1 MPTESRPH
9 ADMKPG
15 VSSDIRRPALSDSRR
30 ALTVNEIIDERPV
43 STFQATTIL
52 SCGLVLLLDGFDT
65 QAMGFLV
72 PPIAEEL
79 GVPLS
84 AFGTVLSAG
93 LFGLMLGAMG
103 SGPIADRWGR
113 KWAIIVSAFVFGG
126 FSLLTPQADTIG
138 ELVLLRFLTGL
149 GLGGAMP
156 NVVSLASEYAPKRLQ
171 PILVTL
177 IFVGMGGGAVLA
189 SLVGGA
195 LIPIWGWRSV
205 FYVGGI
211 LPIVLALVLIKTLPE
226 SVRFLTEKGGDPVRI
241 RAIVRRIAP
250 ELAEAPIAATIP
262 DRHTGVAVR
271 HLFTEGRAAGTLLLW
286 IPFFMNLL
294 ILYFILSWL
303 PSLLRQAG
311 MPVTAG
317 ITAVMSFSL
326 GGIVGTILQG
336 PLMKALGVFP
346 AILCE
351 FVISLALV
359 VTASL
364 IFANFPVMMTVTFV
378 LGISVQ
384 GAQAGMNALSA
395 MYYPTV
401 IRSTGVGWAL
411 GIGRIGSIIG
421 PIIGG
426 FMLSMAWT
434 PQQIFMAGAIPALC
448 AAVAVFVSGYWQ
460 GGNSPFRPEGA
471 PTSGPAH

>member
-1 MPTESRPH
+1 MATAPTPT
-9 ADMKPG
+9 P
-15 VSSDIRRPALSDSRR
+15 PT
-30 ALTVNEIIDERPV
+30 LTVNDIIDNRPLSGFQI
-43 STFQATTIL
+43 STIVL
-52 SCGLVLLLDGFDT
+52 CSVVLLLDGFDT

-79 GVPLS
+79 GIPLS
-84 AFGTVLSAG
+84 AFGSVLSAG
-93 LFGLMLGAMG
+93 LFGLMIGAM
-103 SGPIADRWGR
+103 SAGPIADRWGR

-126 FSLLTPQADTIG
+126 FSLVTPQADTIG

-211 LPIVLALVLIKTLPE
+211 LPILLALVLIKTLPE

-241 RAIVRRIAP
+241 RAIVARIAP
-250 ELAEAPIAATIP
+250 ELADAPIAATIP

-286 IPFFMNLL
+286 VPFFMNLL

-317 ITAVMSFSL
+317 ITAVMSFSI
-326 GGIVGTILQG
+326 GGIIGTILQG
-336 PLMKALGVFP
+336 PLMKGLGVFP
-346 AILCE
+346 AILGE
-351 FVISLALV
+351 FS
-359 VTASL
+359 ASL
-364 IFANFPVMMTVTFV
+364 GRVIRAPQIFASVPVMM
-378 LGISVQ
+378 
-384 GAQAGMNALSA
+384 
-395 MYYPTV
+395 
-401 IRSTGVGWAL
+401 
-411 GIGRIGSIIG
+411 
-421 PIIGG
+421 
-426 FMLSMAWT
+426 
-434 PQQIFMAGAIPALC
+434 
-448 AAVAVFVSGYWQ
+448 AV
-460 GGNSPFRPEGA
+460 
-471 PTSGPAH
+471 

>member
-1 MPTESRPH
+1 MATEP
-9 ADMKPG
+9 
-15 VSSDIRRPALSDSRR
+15 R
-30 ALTVNEIIDERPV
+30 ALTVNDIIDERPV
-43 STFQATTIL
+43 TGFQATTIL
-52 SCGLVLLLDGFDT
+52 LCGLVLLLDGFDT

-79 GVPLS
+79 GIPLS
-84 AFGTVLSAG
+84 AFGPVLSAG

-113 KWAIIVSAFVFGG
+113 KGAIIVSALVFGF
-126 FSLLTPQADTIG
+126 FSLATTQAASISDLIT
-138 ELVLLRFLTGL
+138 LRFLTGL

-211 LPIVLALVLIKTLPE
+211 LPIALALILIKALPE
-226 SVRFLTEKGGDPVRI
+226 SVRFLTARQGDPRRI
-241 RAIVRRIAP
+241 AAIVRRIAP
-250 ELAEAPIAATIP
+250 DVTDLPAYRETAATSSAA
-262 DRHTGVAVR
+262 DRGTPVAQ
-271 HLFTEGRAAGTLLLW
+271 LFKEGRGAGTVLLW
-286 IPFFMNLL
+286 ISFFMNLL

-311 MPVTAG
+311 FPVSAG
-317 ITAVMSFSL
+317 ITAVLSFSI
-326 GGIVGTILQG
+326 GGIIGTILQG
-336 PLMKALGVFP
+336 PLMKTLGIFRTMVT
-346 AILCE
+346 E
-351 FVISLALV
+351 FFLMVALV
-359 VTASL
+359 AL
-364 IFANFPVMMTVTFV
+364 AAQIFTNFQLMMTVTFI
-378 LGISVQ
+378 LGVVVQ
-384 GAQAGMNALSA
+384 GAQAGQNSLAA

-411 GIGRIGSIIG
+411 GVGRIGSIIG

-426 FMLSMAWT
+426 LMLSMQWT

-448 AAVAVFVSGYWQ
+448 AASAVLASSQLRGRP
-460 GGNSPFRPEGA
+460 NPFNPEARP
-471 PTSGPAH
+471 

>member
-1 MPTESRPH
+1 MATQSR
-9 ADMKPG
+9 AM
-15 VSSDIRRPALSDSRR
+15 
-30 ALTVNEIIDERPV
+30 TVNDVIDSRPV
-43 STFQATTIL
+43 SRFQAVTIL
-52 SCGLVLLLDGFDT
+52 LCGLVLLLDGFDT

-79 GVPLS
+79 GIPLP
-84 AFGTVLSAG
+84 AFGPVLSAG
-93 LFGLMLGAMG
+93 LFGLMIGAMG

-113 KWAIIVSAFVFGG
+113 KWAIIVSALVFGS
-126 FSLLTPQADTIG
+126 FSLLTPQANTVGGLIT
-138 ELVLLRFLTGL
+138 LRFLTGL

-156 NVVSLASEYAPKRLQ
+156 NVVALASEYAPKRLQ

-211 LPIVLALVLIKTLPE
+211 LPITLALLLVKMLPE
-226 SVRFLTEKGGDPVRI
+226 SVRFLTVRGGDPRRVS
-241 RAIVRRIAP
+241 AIMQRIAP
-250 ELAEAPIAATIP
+250 DLGNTPLAPMPAN
-262 DRHTGVAVR
+262 RHTGVAVT
-271 HLFTEGRAAGTLLLW
+271 HLFTEGRALGTLLLW
-286 IPFFMNLL
+286 VPFFMNLL

-317 ITAVMSFSL
+317 ITAVLSFSI

-336 PLMKALGVFP
+336 PLMKGVGVFP
-346 AILCE
+346 AILGE
-351 FVISLALV
+351 FI
-359 VTASL
+359 ASL
-364 IFANFPVMMTVTFV
+364 GLVILAAQIFANFPVMMAVTFV
-378 LGISVQ
+378 LGVTVQ
-384 GAQAGMNALSA
+384 GAQAGINALSA

-411 GIGRIGSIIG
+411 GVGRIGSIIG
-421 PIIGG
+421 PFIGG
-426 FMLSMAWT
+426 LMLAAKWT
-434 PQQIFMAGAIPALC
+434 PQQIFMAGAVPALC
-448 AAVAVFVSGYWQ
+448 AAAAVLASAKLQ
-460 GGNSPFRPEGA
+460 GSASPFRPEEE
-471 PTSGPAH
+471 SSR

>member
-1 MPTESRPH
+1 MATESR
-9 ADMKPG
+9 AM
-15 VSSDIRRPALSDSRR
+15 
-30 ALTVNEIIDERPV
+30 TVNDVIDSRPV
-43 STFQATTIL
+43 SRFQAVTIL
-52 SCGLVLLLDGFDT
+52 LCGLVLLLDGFDT

-79 GVPLS
+79 GIPLP
-84 AFGTVLSAG
+84 AFGPVLSAG

-113 KWAIIVSAFVFGG
+113 KWAIIVSALVFGS
-126 FSLLTPQADTIG
+126 FSLLTPQANTVGGLIT
-138 ELVLLRFLTGL
+138 LRFLTGL

-156 NVVSLASEYAPKRLQ
+156 NVVALASEYAPKRLQ

-211 LPIVLALVLIKTLPE
+211 LPITLALLLVKMLPE
-226 SVRFLTEKGGDPVRI
+226 SVRFLTVRGGDPRRVS
-241 RAIVRRIAP
+241 AIMQRIAP
-250 ELAEAPIAATIP
+250 DLGSTPLAPMPAN
-262 DRHTGVAVR
+262 RHTGVAVT
-271 HLFTEGRAAGTLLLW
+271 HLFTEGRALGTLLLW
-286 IPFFMNLL
+286 VPFFMNLL

-317 ITAVMSFSL
+317 ITAVLSFSI

-336 PLMKALGVFP
+336 PLMKGVGVFP
-346 AILCE
+346 AILGE
-351 FVISLALV
+351 FI
-359 VTASL
+359 ASL
-364 IFANFPVMMTVTFV
+364 GLVILAAQIFANFPVMMTVTFV
-378 LGISVQ
+378 LGVTVQ
-384 GAQAGMNALSA
+384 GAQAGINALSA

-421 PIIGG
+421 PFIGG
-426 FMLSMAWT
+426 LMLAAKWT
-434 PQQIFMAGAIPALC
+434 PQQIFMAGAVPALC
-448 AAVAVFVSGYWQ
+448 AAAAVLASAKLQ
-460 GGNSPFRPEGA
+460 GSASPFRPEEE
-471 PTSGPAH
+471 SSR

>member
-1 MPTESRPH
+1 MATESR
-9 ADMKPG
+9 AM
-15 VSSDIRRPALSDSRR
+15 
-30 ALTVNEIIDERPV
+30 TVNDVIDSRPV
-43 STFQATTIL
+43 SRFQAMTIL
-52 SCGLVLLLDGFDT
+52 LCGLVLLLDGFDT

-79 GVPLS
+79 GIPLS
-84 AFGTVLSAG
+84 AFGPVLSAG

-113 KWAIIVSAFVFGG
+113 KWAIIVSTLVFGS
-126 FSLLTPQADTIG
+126 FSLLTPQADTVG
-138 ELVLLRFLTGL
+138 ELVTLRFLTGL

-211 LPIVLALVLIKTLPE
+211 LPIALALVLVKVLPE
-226 SVRFLTEKGGDPVRI
+226 SVRFLTARGSDPHRVKAIMRHIAPDLADTPLAPTAPVRQS
-241 RAIVRRIAP
+241 
-250 ELAEAPIAATIP
+250 
-262 DRHTGVAVR
+262 GVAVTQ
-271 HLFTEGRAAGTLLLW
+271 LFTEGRTVGTLLLW
-286 IPFFMNLL
+286 VPFFMNLL

-311 MPVTAG
+311 MPVSAG
-317 ITAVMSFSL
+317 ITAVLSFSI

-336 PLMKALGVFP
+336 PLMKGVGVFP
-346 AILCE
+346 AILGE
-351 FVISLALV
+351 FLASLGMVIL
-359 VTASL
+359 ASL
-364 IFANFPVMMTVTFV
+364 IFANFPVMMAVTFV
-378 LGISVQ
+378 LGVTVQ
-384 GAQAGMNALSA
+384 GAQAGINALSA

-411 GIGRIGSIIG
+411 GVGRIGSIIG
-421 PIIGG
+421 PFIGG
-426 FMLSMAWT
+426 LMLAAQWT
-434 PQQIFMAGAIPALC
+434 PQQIFMAGAVPALC
-448 AAVAVFVSGYWQ
+448 AAAAVIASVKLLGPA
-460 GGNSPFRPEGA
+460 SPFRPEDAGR
-471 PTSGPAH
+471 

>member
-1 MPTESRPH
+1 MATGS
-9 ADMKPG
+9 
-15 VSSDIRRPALSDSRR
+15 
-30 ALTVNEIIDERPV
+30 ALTVNDVIDSRPV
-43 STFQATTIL
+43 SRFQAMTIL
-52 SCGLVLLLDGFDT
+52 LCGLVLLLDGFDT

-72 PPIAEEL
+72 PPISDEL
-79 GVPLS
+79 GIPLS
-84 AFGTVLSAG
+84 AFGPVLSAG

-113 KWAIIVSAFVFGG
+113 KWAIIVSALVFGS
-126 FSLLTPQADTIG
+126 FSLATPQADTVN
-138 ELVLLRFLTGL
+138 ELVALRFLTGL

-205 FYVGGI
+205 FYVGGV
-211 LPIVLALVLIKTLPE
+211 LPIALALVLVKTLPE
-226 SVRFLTEKGGDPVRI
+226 SVRFLTVRGGDPRQVA
-241 RAIVRRIAP
+241 AIMRRIAP
-250 ELAEAPIAATIP
+250 DLGDTPLAPPPPARKTGAPVTQ
-262 DRHTGVAVR
+262 
-271 HLFTEGRAAGTLLLW
+271 LFTEGRAPGTLLLW

-317 ITAVMSFSL
+317 ITAVMSFSI

-336 PLMKALGVFP
+336 PLMKGLGVFP
-346 AILCE
+346 AILGE
-351 FVISLALV
+351 FIASLALV
-359 VTASL
+359 ILAAQ
-364 IFANFPVMMTVTFV
+364 IFENFPVMMAVTFV
-378 LGISVQ
+378 LGITVQ
-384 GAQAGMNALSA
+384 GAQAGINALSA

-426 FMLSMAWT
+426 LMLAAKWT
-434 PQQIFMAGAIPALC
+434 PQQIFMAGAVPALC
-448 AAVAVFVSGYWQ
+448 AAAAVIASARLQ
-460 GGNSPFRPEGA
+460 GSNSPFRPEES
-471 PTSGPAH
+471 TTR

>member
-1 MPTESRPH
+1 MATESR
-9 ADMKPG
+9 AM
-15 VSSDIRRPALSDSRR
+15 
-30 ALTVNEIIDERPV
+30 TVNDVIDSRPV
-43 STFQATTIL
+43 SRFQAVTIL
-52 SCGLVLLLDGFDT
+52 LCGLVLLLDGFDT

-79 GVPLS
+79 GIPLP
-84 AFGTVLSAG
+84 AFGPVLSAG

-113 KWAIIVSAFVFGG
+113 KWAIIVSALVFGS
-126 FSLLTPQADTIG
+126 FSLLTPQANTVG
-138 ELVLLRFLTGL
+138 ELVALRFLTGF

-156 NVVSLASEYAPKRLQ
+156 NVVALASEYAPKRLQ

-211 LPIVLALVLIKTLPE
+211 LPIMLALLLVKMLPE
-226 SVRFLTEKGGDPVRI
+226 SVRFLTVRGGDPRRVS
-241 RAIVRRIAP
+241 AIMQRIAP
-250 ELAEAPIAATIP
+250 DLGNTPFAPMPAN
-262 DRHTGVAVR
+262 RHTGVAVT
-271 HLFTEGRAAGTLLLW
+271 HLFTEGRALGTLLLW
-286 IPFFMNLL
+286 VPFFMNLL

-317 ITAVMSFSL
+317 ITAVLSFSI

-336 PLMKALGVFP
+336 PLMKGVGVFP
-346 AILCE
+346 AILGE
-351 FVISLALV
+351 FI
-359 VTASL
+359 ASL
-364 IFANFPVMMTVTFV
+364 GLVILAAQIFANFPVMMAVTFV
-378 LGISVQ
+378 LGVTVQ
-384 GAQAGMNALSA
+384 GAQAGINALSA

-421 PIIGG
+421 PFIGG
-426 FMLSMAWT
+426 LMLAARWT
-434 PQQIFMAGAIPALC
+434 PQQIFMAGAVPALC
-448 AAVAVFVSGYWQ
+448 AAAAVLASAKLQ
-460 GGNSPFRPEGA
+460 GSASPFRPEEE
-471 PTSGPAH
+471 SSR

>member
-1 MPTESRPH
+1 MATEAR
-9 ADMKPG
+9 
-15 VSSDIRRPALSDSRR
+15 V
-30 ALTVNEIIDERPV
+30 LTVNEVIDGRPV
-43 STFQATTIL
+43 SRFQATTIL
-52 SCGLVLLLDGFDT
+52 LCGLVLLLDGFDT

-79 GVPLS
+79 GIPLS

-113 KWAIIVSAFVFGG
+113 KWAIIVSSFVFGF
-126 FSLLTPQADTIG
+126 FSLLTPQADAIN
-138 ELVLLRFLTGL
+138 ELVALRFLTGL

-211 LPIVLALVLIKTLPE
+211 LPIALGLLLIKMLPE
-226 SVRFLTEKGGDPVRI
+226 SVRFLTARGGDPARV
-241 RAIVRRIAP
+241 RAIVGRIAP
-250 ELAEAPIAATIP
+250 DLAGTPLRAAVP

-271 HLFTEGRAAGTLLLW
+271 HLFTEGRTAGTLFLW
-286 IPFFMNLL
+286 VSFFMNLL

-311 MPVTAG
+311 MPVSAG
-317 ITAVMSFSL
+317 ITAVLSFSI
-326 GGIVGTILQG
+326 GGIVGTVLQG
-336 PLMKALGVFP
+336 PLMKTAGVFP
-346 AILCE
+346 AMVGE
-351 FVISLALV
+351 FLASLALV
-359 VTASL
+359 VLASV
-364 IFANFPVMMTVTFV
+364 IFANFQVMMAVTFL
-378 LGISVQ
+378 LGVSVQ
-384 GAQAGMNALSA
+384 GAQAGQNALSA

-426 FMLSMAWT
+426 MMLSMQWT
-434 PQQIFMAGAIPALC
+434 PQQIFMAGAIPAFC
-448 AAVAVFVSGYWQ
+448 AAAAVMVSGQLQ
-460 GGNSPFRPEGA
+460 GSASPFRPEGGSQ
-471 PTSGPAH
+471 P

>member
-1 MPTESRPH
+1 MATQSR
-9 ADMKPG
+9 AM
-15 VSSDIRRPALSDSRR
+15 
-30 ALTVNEIIDERPV
+30 TVNDVIDSRPV
-43 STFQATTIL
+43 SRFQAVTIL
-52 SCGLVLLLDGFDT
+52 LCGLVLLLDGFDT

-79 GVPLS
+79 GIPLP
-84 AFGTVLSAG
+84 AFGPVLSAG

-113 KWAIIVSAFVFGG
+113 KWAIIVSALVFGS
-126 FSLLTPQADTIG
+126 FSLLTPQANTVGGLIT
-138 ELVLLRFLTGL
+138 LRFLTGL

-156 NVVSLASEYAPKRLQ
+156 NVVALASEYAPKRLQ

-211 LPIVLALVLIKTLPE
+211 LPITLALLLVKMLPE
-226 SVRFLTEKGGDPVRI
+226 SVRFLTVRGGDPRRVS
-241 RAIVRRIAP
+241 AIMQRIAP
-250 ELAEAPIAATIP
+250 DLGSTPLAPMP
-262 DRHTGVAVR
+262 VNRHTGVAVT
-271 HLFTEGRAAGTLLLW
+271 HLFTEGRALGTLLLW
-286 IPFFMNLL
+286 VPFFMNLL

-317 ITAVMSFSL
+317 ITAVLSFSI

-336 PLMKALGVFP
+336 PLMKGVGVFP
-346 AILCE
+346 AILGE
-351 FVISLALV
+351 FI
-359 VTASL
+359 ASL
-364 IFANFPVMMTVTFV
+364 GLVILAAQIFANFPVMMAVTFV
-378 LGISVQ
+378 LGVTVQ
-384 GAQAGMNALSA
+384 GAQAGINALSA

-421 PIIGG
+421 PFIGG
-426 FMLSMAWT
+426 LMLAAKWT
-434 PQQIFMAGAIPALC
+434 PQQIFMAGAVPALC
-448 AAVAVFVSGYWQ
+448 AAAAVLASAKLQ
-460 GGNSPFRPEGA
+460 GSASPFRPEEE
-471 PTSGPAH
+471 SSR

>member
-1 MPTESRPH
+1 M
-9 ADMKPG
+9 AI
-15 VSSDIRRPALSDSRR
+15 SS
-30 ALTVNEIIDERPV
+30 ALTVNDVIDSRPV
-43 STFQATTIL
+43 SGFQATTIVL
-52 SCGLVLLLDGFDT
+52 CGLVLLLDGFDT

-79 GVPLS
+79 GIPLP

-103 SGPIADRWGR
+103 AGPIADRWGR
-113 KWAIIVSAFVFGG
+113 KWAIIVSSLVFGS
-126 FSLLTPQADTIG
+126 FSLLTPQANTVN
-138 ELVLLRFLTGL
+138 ELTLLRFLTGL

-156 NVVSLASEYAPKRLQ
+156 NVVALASEYAPKRLQ

-211 LPIVLALVLIKTLPE
+211 LPIALALLLVKMLPE
-226 SVRFLTEKGGDPVRI
+226 SVRFLTVRGGDPRQVQ
-241 RAIVRRIAP
+241 AIMRRIAP
-250 ELAEAPIAATIP
+250 DLGDAPLAPMP
-262 DRHTGVAVR
+262 PNRHTGVAVT
-271 HLFTEGRAAGTLLLW
+271 HLFTEGRALGTLLLW
-286 IPFFMNLL
+286 VPFFMNLL

-317 ITAVMSFSL
+317 ITAVLSFSI

-336 PLMKALGVFP
+336 PLMKGVGIFP
-346 AILCE
+346 AILGE
-351 FVISLALV
+351 FL
-359 VTASL
+359 ASL
-364 IFANFPVMMTVTFV
+364 GLVILAAQIFANFPVMMAVTFM
-378 LGISVQ
+378 LGVTVQ
-384 GAQAGMNALSA
+384 GAQAGINALSA

-411 GIGRIGSIIG
+411 GVGRIGSIVG
-421 PIIGG
+421 PFIGG
-426 FMLSMAWT
+426 LMLAAQWT
-434 PQQIFMAGAIPALC
+434 PQQIFMAGAVPALC
-448 AAVAVFVSGYWQ
+448 AAAAVIASVKLLGSA
-460 GGNSPFRPEGA
+460 SPFRPEEGTA
-471 PTSGPAH
+471 R